1 MENIVLFDP
10 GVRSLNKGDEIIM
23 RSARMELAKSGLL
36 QGRYVIHSATHA
48 PIVTWYQ
55 NTVFNP
61 RMKFYDHAK
70 YKFICGSNLLWKNMM
85 KPRPVFNVDLTNCR
99 PYRNSI
105 LMGVGLGQAHSKT
118 NWYTKKLYSKILNK
132 NVVHS
137 VRDQHTADFLKSLGY
152 KAIDTGC
159 PTMWQFTSDFCRSIP
174 EKKADNVI
182 FTLTDYGRDKTN
194 DQKLIDILLQ
204 HYQTVYF
211 WIQGAFDKEYFD
223 SFKNTETIKI
233 VDPTLE
239 DFSSVLRE
247 NDIDYVGTRLHA
259 GMFAM
264 QHKKRTIIIAIDSRV
279 RDLNAAYA
287 LHVIQRDN
295 ISKLSNLIET
305 SFATDVQL
313 KEDNIREWL
322 SQFEVVSS

>member
-1 MENIVLFDP
+1 
-10 GVRSLNKGDEIIM
+10 
-23 RSARMELAKSGLL
+23 
-36 QGRYVIHSATHA
+36 
-48 PIVTWYQ
+48 
-55 NTVFNP
+55 
-61 RMKFYDHAK
+61 MKFYDHAK

-204 HYQTVYF
+204 HYKTVYF

-223 SFKNTETIKI
+223 SFKNTETITAHLFRRVQGESYEI
-233 VDPTLE
+233 
-239 DFSSVLRE
+239 
-247 NDIDYVGTRLHA
+247 YYG
-259 GMFAM
+259 
-264 QHKKRTIIIAIDSRV
+264 II
-279 RDLNAAYA
+279 YPP
-287 LHVIQRDN
+287 
-295 ISKLSNLIET
+295 KLLYPFRHNT
-305 SFATDVQL
+305 C
-313 KEDNIREWL
+313 IRGKCHL
-322 SQFEVVSS
+322 DDTYFFC